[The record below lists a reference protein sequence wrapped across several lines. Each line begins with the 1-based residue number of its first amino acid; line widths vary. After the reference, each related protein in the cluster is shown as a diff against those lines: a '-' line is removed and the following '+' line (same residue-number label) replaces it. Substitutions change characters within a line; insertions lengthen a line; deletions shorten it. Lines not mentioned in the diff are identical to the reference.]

1 MGAMTATAPTPAHPR
16 TRPMESWRAR
26 KAVLASRGEADGPRV
41 AECDA
46 ALSFW
51 RRRTFLIRDT
61 GLTAERADELLD
73 LIEQPP
79 EPAETDTPHDDVPE
93 PDSSASVAERQP
105 ESPLEPAPAEATP

>member
-16 TRPMESWRAR
+16 SRPMESWRAR
-26 KAVLASRGEADGPRV
+26 KAVLASRGEVDGPRV

-61 GLTAERADELLD
+61 GLTAERADALLD
-73 LIEQPP
+73 LIEAKPQPG
-79 EPAETDTPHDDVPE
+79 EQQADT
-93 PDSSASVAERQP
+93 
-105 ESPLEPAPAEATP
+105 PAEATP